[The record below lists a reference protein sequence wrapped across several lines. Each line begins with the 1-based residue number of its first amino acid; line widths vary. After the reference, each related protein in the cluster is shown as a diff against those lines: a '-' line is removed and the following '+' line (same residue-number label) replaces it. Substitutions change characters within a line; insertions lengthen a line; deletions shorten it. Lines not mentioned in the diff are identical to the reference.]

1 MSEALVKYSKCLKEG
16 QEIYERFNAGGM
28 FTKSV
33 MWYYF
38 YRHISGELFFCVA
51 PSLEECRKLK
61 EEWIQ
66 ELEN

>member
-1 MSEALVKYSKCLKEG
+1 MSDNLAEYSKCLKEG
-16 QEIYERFNAGGM
+16 QEIYRRFKAGNM
-28 FTKSV
+28 FSSSI
-33 MWYYF
+33 MWYYC
-38 YRHISGELFFCVA
+38 YRHIGGELFFCVT